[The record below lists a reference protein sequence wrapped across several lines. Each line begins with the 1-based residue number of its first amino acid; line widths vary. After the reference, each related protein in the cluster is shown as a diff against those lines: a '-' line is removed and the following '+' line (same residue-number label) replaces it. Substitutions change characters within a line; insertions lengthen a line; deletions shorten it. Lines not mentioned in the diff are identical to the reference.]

1 MELSRS
7 DIHGEHL
14 ARCINFYKQ
23 FKNELLENY
32 IDLKNAPY
40 KMLYRK
46 YADIF
51 CKTAS
56 ILSKYNIDIEKYAKY
71 FVEVKYVN
79 DKSLK
84 DFLMNATTFKDFI
97 EYEQINTKY
106 KKIYRWY
113 IKSVKNIAVD
123 AYMLGYFTAKDYL
136 NYIISSNQ
144 LGNKVL
150 SGKISRYYLA
160 AIPKFQKIIPKLDSL
175 SKDELAD
182 LRDRF
187 DIYSTD
193 IIKAYMHFRNI
204 KPNPI
209 KMTNDAISKL
219 REKYQRK

>member
-40 KMLYRK
+40 KMLYRR
-46 YADIF
+46 YAGIF

-56 ILSKYNIDIEKYAKY
+56 ILVKYKIDIEKYAKY
-71 FVEVKYVN
+71 FVEMKYVN

-97 EYEQINTKY
+97 EYEQINAKY

-136 NYIISSNQ
+136 NYIISSN
-144 LGNKVL
+144 
-150 SGKISRYYLA
+150 
-160 AIPKFQKIIPKLDSL
+160 
-175 SKDELAD
+175 
-182 LRDRF
+182 
-187 DIYSTD
+187 
-193 IIKAYMHFRNI
+193 
-204 KPNPI
+204 
-209 KMTNDAISKL
+209 
-219 REKYQRK
+219 